1 MSGCQNRSRPNE
13 KILAAVKRIEQ
24 RLGMPTPA
32 TYEQIKAVEDRVII
46 LEEKLDKLMAV
57 LIKHFKELQ

>member
-1 MSGCQNRSRPNE
+1 
-13 KILAAVKRIEQ
+13 
-24 RLGMPTPA
+24 MPTPA